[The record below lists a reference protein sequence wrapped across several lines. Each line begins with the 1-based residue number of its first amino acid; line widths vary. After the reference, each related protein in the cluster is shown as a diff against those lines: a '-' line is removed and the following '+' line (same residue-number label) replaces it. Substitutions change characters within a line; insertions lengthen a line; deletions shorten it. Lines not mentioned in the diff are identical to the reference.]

1 MNHIVQALKLKQQ
14 LDELRPLKKEDE
26 LRIMQKFRLD
36 WNYHSNNI
44 EGNSLTYGE
53 TKALLL
59 FGITAQGKPLKD
71 HFEIIGH
78 NEALEWVLD
87 IIKDERPIN
96 ENFIRELHKLILKE
110 PYQVDAMTADGQAT
124 KKWIKIGE
132 YKTLPNHVKTKTG
145 AMFFFA
151 SPEETPAK
159 MQELLEWYRAEA
171 EKADVNPIILAAT
184 FHYKFICIH
193 PFDDGNGRTARIL
206 MNFILMRYNFP
217 PVIVKTEEKRDYLS
231 VLEQADAGMIE
242 PFIDFIA
249 KNMVHS
255 LEIMLKAA
263 NGESIED
270 PDDLDKQIALLEA
283 QLRGSEEKVK
293 TIKTEASLENFA
305 RNSMHTIAAK
315 FVSINNKL
323 RKFYIETNY
332 KIIFPTKEQM
342 REFELNDEDLLFR
355 ANSISTYNYIY
366 EIPYYSK
373 DCILNE
379 KYPEK
384 HRIQLMVDFIG
395 FKANENSF
403 DYKFILDIL
412 FENTKYTITGIGK
425 DVKTGIEISKLYHQI
440 PTEQEL
446 TELLQEEAKAHL
458 AFIQEKLKE

>member
-1 MNHIVQALKLKQQ
+1 
-14 LDELRPLKKEDE
+14 
-26 LRIMQKFRLD
+26 
-36 WNYHSNNI
+36 
-44 EGNSLTYGE
+44 LTYGE

-193 PFDDGNGRTARIL
+193 PFDDGNGRTVRIL
-206 MNFILMRYNFP
+206 MNFILMQFGYP
-217 PVIVKTEEKRDYLS
+217 PVIIRTEEKRDYLS

-283 QLRGSEEKVK
+283 TLKGTGEKIEVLK
-293 TIKTEASLENFA
+293 SKETLESFFETVFPKIIEVFRAVND
-305 RNSMHTIAAK
+305 K
-315 FVSINNKL
+315 F
-323 RKFYIETNY
+323 RKFYVNTTYYIEFPHWIQIDYDEYEINFSEKEIDDLWFLDAAVFDYKAAIAVLLSENQIEKHYIELGVNFDTFNRMNSALFSNQLKL
-332 KIIFPTKEQM
+332 KIIF
-342 REFELNDEDLLFR
+342 
-355 ANSISTYNYIY
+355 
-366 EIPYYSK
+366 
-373 DCILNE
+373 E
-379 KYPEK
+379 K
-384 HRIQLMVDFIG
+384 
-395 FKANENSF
+395 
-403 DYKFILDIL
+403 
-412 FENTKYTITGIGK
+412 TKYRIIGPNAG
-425 DVKTGIEISKLYHQI
+425 TEISKLYHLNF
-440 PTEQEL
+440 PD
-446 TELLQEEAKAHL
+446 TELNNFLQAEAKAHL